1 MAVDITG
8 AEGSLFW
15 KAGIDL
21 SDFDQAINQ
30 ITNQIQASTQKQILL
45 QQQAAQGQKQIVQSI
60 LSSAGLIKGMDQDVE
75 AQVQHL
81 SALQQHIQAIKG
93 QSLELSAKGV
103 DTTTLTEGLD
113 RVLSEIDKIK
123 NSPIELQAGSVDVS
137 PLLEALK
144 SVQAEFD
151 RLSGEELHIKVGS
164 IDTQSVL
171 KSFDDLKTRLANVQ
185 DATFELRLSGVNTDK
200 LQTSLDKIKNEVSG
214 LENVS
219 IRSSADLDIEAF
231 QKGYQTILDEVGK
244 LESQSIELK
253 AQGID
258 TSVLDREIA
267 ALKQRA
273 KDASTGFQIKV
284 DGIDDSSF
292 NAVFVS
298 LKKKV
303 ESLQRAAIT
312 LKIGEIDTAS
322 LTTSLQKAQ
331 EKLDRLNDFH
341 IEGTIT
347 FNDEAFQKTYNELLA
362 EIQNLE
368 NQTIELKAK
377 GLDTSEVEAEIQRLR
392 TSLELPPVDIPI
404 KIGSLNEKLAELDQ
418 LKKKFAELSEVDRNS
433 EIGQGIVQN
442 IQRVEGEVE
451 RINQVFQR
459 VEQNAAGSL
468 NEKVARLNELKNQY
482 AALSEVDR
490 QSDVGKRMAQNI
502 HGLDAEIKKI
512 NSQFE
517 QTNSLAKQ
525 VAASLAAYATLTTA
539 TNFVKDLVRVRGE
552 FQQLNVAFTTMLGS
566 KERADKLMQE
576 VTQFAATTP
585 FELSEVAGATRSLL
599 AFGISADKIKETL
612 RSLGDVSAGVGAPI
626 QEIAEVYGKARVQ
639 GRLFAEDIN
648 QLTGRGI
655 PIIQE
660 LAKQF
665 GVAEDQVRGLV
676 ESGKVGFPQIEKAFQ
691 DLTAEGSKFGGLME
705 AQSKTLTGQLSNLS
719 DAWNQMLNNIGKSGE
734 GLFSS
739 AIEGATS
746 LVNHYQDVLDILEV
760 LVVAYGTYKA
770 AVLATVAV
778 QKLQEAAMVQTALA
792 GTELSVAQGLAAA
805 ASVSFQRAMQ
815 VLNATLLANPFAV
828 AAAGVGLLIG
838 ALTFLRD
845 KQFDVKTSTELLKD
859 AQEKSTETF
868 AKQQSEIKQYVTALH
883 DQNLAESTRLEAYN
897 QLKKI
902 APDIIGQL
910 SFQEAKTTDL
920 TNATNTYIATL
931 RQRMVLE
938 SKQAAYAEAL
948 RQRDEKFKAAQP
960 FIGSDGKANDGG
972 LLNIL
977 NPFTQSTFRS
987 SEGEQAIEAFKKA
1000 SEVVVGI
1007 ENDIQNSIGG
1017 TKEALQFQ
1025 ISALESQ
1032 NKVLDQNSKAY
1043 NENQKQIDSLKK
1055 SLTDLN
1061 KTPGPSLTNQQQID
1075 GAASLDALKLLRQK
1089 IEDAYNSETDA
1100 ARKKQLA
1107 ADLEYADKRKKI
1119 LDPYAAFKEGQKQQK
1134 KDEAETNKLL
1144 EKRKDLLQ
1152 AISDVQRDASQ
1163 SGLVKE
1169 QSEVDKVNEK
1179 YDTLLRKIVEFNQE
1193 VDKTGNG
1200 QKIGLTDINALAAA
1214 RAQELQNVNLKQD
1227 AEHFKQNLE
1236 QQKQLFEQY
1245 EEAKKQ
1251 IGVEKANEMFSEQRK
1266 GFTSY
1271 ADFLRNEFGKMLPKI
1286 QLGIGNVGEQE
1297 KFKTL
1302 LKAGADFQ
1310 KDQIKQQLEDQKT
1323 LFEKTASFVQQK
1335 EVLDLQYQRLYKT
1348 LKEER
1353 EKLGEEEYD
1362 RQLKLL
1368 QQSQKQEVET
1378 LRVTS
1383 SDIFKRIGRDLLLQT
1398 SSDIK
1403 KTIDLIDKALEEG
1416 SFKDQ
1421 AGNVI
1426 QLTPEMRAQLQ
1437 NARTQLKGMVDDAGK
1452 VANIFKSLGSTVGL
1466 FNKGLGEALNLLS
1479 SMVEA
1484 SKSIQDNIKAF
1495 KEGKSEKGFTGL
1507 LDQISSVVGIA
1518 GAVGSVVG
1526 SVASFVSS
1534 VMGPSVKQVNEQA
1547 LNFQNQ
1553 VFVGEQQINQLYRE
1567 RLRDQVLLNKTKLQ
1581 GLSDEM
1587 ELLKK
1592 QKVEIQSNIDTVFQ
1606 QLAKEKAKITRTVD
1620 TAVGGTV
1627 TFVMQGESLAGKTFD
1642 QLNELFLKG
1651 QLSDRA
1657 KELFQQLEKLKQ
1669 EGIDVDKALQ
1679 DAESTRRELLTGGAT
1694 ADSIADS
1701 IAEGFAQGKRSAAD
1715 FADTFKD
1722 LMQKAALA
1730 ALKLRFLDEPLKK
1743 FIEQFQDDVVSGD
1756 QLDASEVASLKDFWD
1771 KMITNASN
1779 AMDQIQKIAGIDFS
1793 SVTGSSGANS
1803 LQGAIKG
1810 ITEDTA
1816 ELLAGQFGAMRL
1828 TAIEQLNVAMQS
1840 LDRLNQIQNNTFNT
1854 VNRIEKLEATM
1865 VDYFQTKGVK
1875 IA

>member
-1 MAVDITG
+1 
-8 AEGSLFW
+8 
-15 KAGIDL
+15 
-21 SDFDQAINQ
+21 
-30 ITNQIQASTQKQILL
+30 
-45 QQQAAQGQKQIVQSI
+45 
-60 LSSAGLIKGMDQDVE
+60 
-75 AQVQHL
+75 
-81 SALQQHIQAIKG
+81 
-93 QSLELSAKGV
+93 
-103 DTTTLTEGLD
+103 
-113 RVLSEIDKIK
+113 
-123 NSPIELQAGSVDVS
+123 
-137 PLLEALK
+137 
-144 SVQAEFD
+144 
-151 RLSGEELHIKVGS
+151 
-164 IDTQSVL
+164 
-171 KSFDDLKTRLANVQ
+171 
-185 DATFELRLSGVNTDK
+185 
-200 LQTSLDKIKNEVSG
+200 
-214 LENVS
+214 
-219 IRSSADLDIEAF
+219 
-231 QKGYQTILDEVGK
+231 
-244 LESQSIELK
+244 
-253 AQGID
+253 
-258 TSVLDREIA
+258 
-267 ALKQRA
+267 
-273 KDASTGFQIKV
+273 
-284 DGIDDSSF
+284 
-292 NAVFVS
+292 
-298 LKKKV
+298 
-303 ESLQRAAIT
+303 
-312 LKIGEIDTAS
+312 
-322 LTTSLQKAQ
+322 
-331 EKLDRLNDFH
+331 
-341 IEGTIT
+341 
-347 FNDEAFQKTYNELLA
+347 
-362 EIQNLE
+362 
-368 NQTIELKAK
+368 
-377 GLDTSEVEAEIQRLR
+377 
-392 TSLELPPVDIPI
+392 
-404 KIGSLNEKLAELDQ
+404 
-418 LKKKFAELSEVDRNS
+418 
-433 EIGQGIVQN
+433 
-442 IQRVEGEVE
+442 
-451 RINQVFQR
+451 
-459 VEQNAAGSL
+459 
-468 NEKVARLNELKNQY
+468 
-482 AALSEVDR
+482 VDR

-691 DLTAEGSKFGGLME
+691 DLTSEGSKFGGLME

-734 GLFSS
+734 GIFSD
-739 AIEGATS
+739 AIQAATS
-746 LVNHYQDVLDILEV
+746 LVNNYKDVIDIL
-760 LVVAYGTYKA
+760 
-770 AVLATVAV
+770 
-778 QKLQEAAMVQTALA
+778 
-792 GTELSVAQGLAAA
+792 GLAAA
-805 ASVSFQRAMQ
+805 TYGSYKAA
-815 VLNATLLANPFAV
+815 LLATIAIERIQQEVAV
-828 AAAGVGLLIG
+828 QTSLAQLAGIEKLNVAQKLQAVSTAALKSAYTGLQAAMSFIASPAGMITGLGAIAAALYIM
-838 ALTFLRD
+838 R
-845 KQFDVKTSTELLKD
+845 QRIEQVKTAQDLLNE
-859 AQEKSTETF
+859 A
-868 AKQQSEIKQYVTALH
+868 AKEASENFGKQSAEIRNYVKVLG
-883 DQNLAESTRLEAYN
+883 DQNIAESTRLEAYN

-910 SFQEAKTTDL
+910 SFQDAKTKELTDS
-920 TNATNTYIATL
+920 TNTYIASL
-931 RQRMVLE
+931 RQRIQLEANQSKYADALAQQQKAFDRVQKLEQQGATSSGNNIASTNFFTSLFNGLKGATNGSVL
-938 SKQAAYAEAL
+938 Q
-948 RQRDEKFKAAQP
+948 
-960 FIGSDGKANDGG
+960 GG
-972 LLNIL
+972 LSELDQAVADYRL
-977 NPFTQSTFRS
+977 STQTVIEF
-987 SEGEQAIEAFKKA
+987 EGKMQQ
-1000 SEVVVGI
+1000 SL
-1007 ENDIQNSIGG
+1007 GG
-1017 TKEALQFQ
+1017 TKEALELQ
-1025 ISALESQ
+1025 IQSL
-1032 NKVLDQNSKAY
+1032 
-1043 NENQKQIDSLKK
+1043 ENQNTHLSKTGQAYKQNEEQILSLKK
-1055 SLTDLN
+1055 SLEELN
-1061 KTPGPSLTNQQQID
+1061 KTKITVSPTNKSLID
-1075 GAASLDALKLLRQK
+1075 TASSLDALKQVRQK
-1089 IEDAYNSETDA
+1089 IEEAYNAETDA

-1251 IGVEKANEMFSEQRK
+1251 IGVEKANEMFSEQRQ

-1271 ADFLRNEFGKMLPKI
+1271 ADFLRNEFSKMLPKI
-1286 QLGIGNVGEQE
+1286 QLGLPGNVGEQE

-1310 KDQIKQQLEDQKT
+1310 KDQIKQQIEDQKT
-1323 LFEKTASFVQQK
+1323 LFEKTASFSQQK
-1335 EVLDLQYQRLYKT
+1335 QVLDLQYQRLYKT
-1348 LKEER
+1348 LKDER

-1403 KTIDLIDKALEEG
+1403 KTIDIIDKALEEG

-1426 QLTPEMRAQLQ
+1426 QLTPELRAQLQ
-1437 NARTQLKGMVDDAGK
+1437 NARTQLKGMVDDSKK
-1452 VANIFKSLGSTVGL
+1452 VADIFHSLGSSVGV
-1466 FNKGLGEALNLLS
+1466 FSKGLGEALDLLGN
-1479 SMVEA
+1479 MVSA
-1484 SKSIQDNIKAF
+1484 AQSVKDNIKAF
-1495 KEGKSEKGFTGL
+1495 KEAQSEKGTTGL
-1507 LDQISSVVGIA
+1507 LDQISSVAGIFGGVVSIVGGIA
-1518 GAVGSVVG
+1518 KGI
-1526 SVASFVSS
+1526 SS
-1534 VMGPSVKQVNEQA
+1534 
-1547 LNFQNQ
+1547 LF
-1553 VFVGEQQINQLYRE
+1553 GESEEEKRRKAEYRKFLDGIYTGEFQINQLYRE
-1567 RLRDQVLLNKTKLQ
+1567 RELTQVRLNDLRLQGAKQELEVLQKQKTEIDKEAQEVFKKLQEQRFNATTDQLKAFAQANGVSVGSILLN
-1581 GLSDEM
+1581 
-1587 ELLKK
+1587 
-1592 QKVEIQSNIDTVFQ
+1592 F
-1606 QLAKEKAKITRTVD
+1606 
-1620 TAVGGTV
+1620 
-1627 TFVMQGESLAGKTFD
+1627 GETLPLVGKTFEEIEK
-1642 QLNELFLKG
+1642 LNALG
-1651 QLSDRA
+1651 QLSGTA
-1657 KELFQQLEKLKQ
+1657 KTLFETLEKLKQ
-1669 EGIDVDKALQ
+1669 EGADVALQ
-1679 DAESTRRELLTGGAT
+1679 LKDLQEQLKVDLTGGAT
-1694 ADSIADS
+1694 KDSIADS

-1756 QLDASEVASLKDFWD
+1756 QLDASEVSNLKDFWD
-1771 KMITNASN
+1771 KIITNASN